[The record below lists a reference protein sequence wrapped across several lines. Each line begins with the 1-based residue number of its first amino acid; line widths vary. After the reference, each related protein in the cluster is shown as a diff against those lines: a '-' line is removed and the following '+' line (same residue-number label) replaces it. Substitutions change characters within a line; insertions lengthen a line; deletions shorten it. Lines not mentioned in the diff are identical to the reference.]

1 MSVDR
6 LARYGAVA
14 PAGRVGVLFLGHD
27 GIDWQALKAATISQL
42 GLPVQATAFAAL
54 VGLYD
59 SHKKTQP
66 GSMLRNHDRDNTAVQ
81 AINHPWFGAAEILP
95 ERLLAGLT
103 AAFASSFF
111 APGFDPASQSQTC
124 VLRHCSAMFWN
135 PDQARERLGF
145 ILDLSAD
152 LHIVTVFDAGPA
164 AVARFV
170 QQTRWKAKD
179 SENTLR
185 STETCFRAMLAA
197 RPDRVTQCDMTD
209 LEPSLARLQEK
220 LDALRSLS

>member
-1 MSVDR
+1 MCIRDR
-6 LARYGAVA
+6 
-14 PAGRVGVLFLGHD
+14 
-27 GIDWQALKAATISQL
+27 
-42 GLPVQATAFAAL
+42 
-54 VGLYD
+54 
-59 SHKKTQP
+59 
-66 GSMLRNHDRDNTAVQ
+66 
-81 AINHPWFGAAEILP
+81 
-95 ERLLAGLT
+95 
-103 AAFASSFF
+103 
-111 APGFDPASQSQTC
+111 
-124 VLRHCSAMFWN
+124 FWN

-197 RPDRVTQCDMTD
+197 RPDRVTQCDMTAV
-209 LEPSLARLQEK
+209 SYTH
-220 LDALRSLS
+220 LDVYKRQA